1 MSRRIEPV
9 PAYHQSVAALP
20 QTPEVWAALGTLVR
34 HLRGRPGEAEILRG
48 TTARVVYTWNL
59 ATHHGLRLFYSIDGP
74 TIYLLHV
81 EEWDEL
87 LGDD

>member
-1 MSRRIEPV
+1 MSRRIRPV

-20 QTPEVWAALGTLVR
+20 QTPEVWAALDALVR
-34 HLRGRPGEAEILRG
+34 YVRARPEEADLLG
-48 TTARVVYTWNL
+48 DSAARVVYT
-59 ATHHGLRLFYSIDGP
+59 ADAVTHPGLRLFYAVDAT
-74 TIYLLHV
+74 TIYLLKV